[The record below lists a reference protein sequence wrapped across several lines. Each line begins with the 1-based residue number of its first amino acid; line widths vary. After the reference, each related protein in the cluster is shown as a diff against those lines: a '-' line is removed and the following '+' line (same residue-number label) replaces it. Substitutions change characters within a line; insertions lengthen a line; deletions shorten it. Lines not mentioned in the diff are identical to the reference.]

1 MAKKNK
7 TAYVCTACGAVSPRW
22 MGKCPECQQWDSMAE
37 ERQAGKRPITALS
50 GSQVTAKPIRD
61 LVADDVSGAGF
72 KQEMA
77 AGMDDEALNKTL
89 PKFRSDD
96 DIHIVV
102 AGSEAGKFSGA
113 FHGWA
118 TGEIGSISVSR
129 KIDEL

>member
-1 MAKKNK
+1 
-7 TAYVCTACGAVSPRW
+7 
-22 MGKCPECQQWDSMAE
+22 
-37 ERQAGKRPITALS
+37 
-50 GSQVTAKPIRD
+50 VTARPIRD
-61 LVADDVSGAGF
+61 LVADDVSGTGF
-72 KQEMA
+72 KAEVVA
-77 AGMDDEALNKTL
+77 AMDEETRNKML
-89 PKFRSDD
+89 PKFRTEE